1 MELTRRHWKKDKCEY
16 KREKEPGGRGGRLP
30 DQKVLKKENS
40 KNTKLLGRGL
50 RTGTTQ
56 VAPEEGLAR
65 HARFTLV

>member
-1 MELTRRHWKKDKCEY
+1 MDTGMRVNAST
-16 KREKEPGGRGGRLP
+16 KRKENQGSGGGRLS
-30 DQKVLKKENS
+30 DQKVLKKENN

-65 HARFTLV
+65 HARFTLM